1 MTSGSGG
8 IGGRCWVPGGVVLTE
23 NGGGGGGG
31 PGGVDCLCCVGD
43 IRGGMGGRMNRG
55 RVLRVSWRD

>member
-1 MTSGSGG
+1 M
-8 IGGRCWVPGGVVLTE
+8 LTE